1 VTEGAFENR
10 SIVRH
15 GYALGTYYT
24 KAVVATV
31 ADTTVLAGST
41 PLNVHYYSYFII
53 VEHGDSKSEN
63 SEHILDRGPC
73 PYQCSQ
79 GQGLGLRLVKHQSRC
94 PYLFLYQ
101 I

>member
-1 VTEGAFENR
+1 MQVTEGAFESR
-10 SIVRH
+10 PILRH

-31 ADTTVLAGST
+31 ADTTILAGST
-41 PLNVHYYSYFII
+41 PLNVHYHSYFII
-53 VEHGDSKSEN
+53 VEHGDSEN